1 MKKITT
7 GDTQSIT
14 EENLKTLCA
23 SVASVVKYCLFY
35 RHKNKHFIGFIR
47 HRLPIYSGETVRST

>member
-1 MKKITT
+1 MKKS
-7 GDTQSIT
+7 TQSIT

-35 RHKNKHFIGFIR
+35 RHKNKHFIGFIL